1 MSYDEFESEFER
13 RLYSDRQEK
22 LNRIAD
28 LGQQKYPNTFAPPAD
43 HPLMT
48 IPTIRA
54 QYDTWIGEQFEAT
67 RVPIAVAG
75 RIMAIR
81 QQGKAGFATLQ
92 QEGARLQIYVRKDAV
107 GDPAFELYKLLD
119 LGDHIGVTGYL
130 FRTRTNELTIHVE
143 TITFLA
149 KALLALPEKYHG
161 LSDIELRYRQR
172 YVDLFMNGVLN
183 EAGSREPGAGSPEP
197 GAGSQDAGA
206 GSQAPE
212 IRVREVFVK
221 RAAVLRA
228 MRRFFDARGY
238 IEVETPMMQPIAGG
252 AMARPFTTHHNAL
265 DIDLFL
271 RIAPELY
278 LKRLVVGGFDRV
290 YEINRNF
297 RNEGIST
304 QHNPEFTMLEFY
316 QAYANYHDLI
326 VLTQELIAY
335 VAKEVNGTTICH
347 FGGYELDLAKWET
360 LTMREAIIKWWPYY
374 FGPSPSQDDFSEVSG
389 LLARLPQPTET
400 PKSTQDDEQDRLN
413 DLARLLGIKMQL
425 QRQLPGCLGRAT
437 YELFELVAERR
448 LIQPT
453 IIYEFPVAVSPLS
466 KQKPDEPDWVERF
479 EFYIGGFEL
488 GNAFSELNDPEEQFR
503 RFKEQLEQHERG
515 DEEAHQM
522 DVDYVRALAY
532 GLPPTAGEGIGI
544 DRLTMILTGARS
556 IRDVILFPLLRPQA
570 REPEAGSGKPEAS
583 Q

>member
-1 MSYDEFESEFER
+1 MSQDLFESDLFESEFER
-13 RLYSDRQEK
+13 SLYQLRQEK
-22 LNRIAD
+22 LKQIAT
-28 LGQQKYPNTFAPPAD
+28 LGQQAYPNTFASAAD
-43 HPLMT
+43 HPLRT
-48 IPTIRA
+48 IPEIRA
-54 QYDTWIGEQFEAT
+54 EYDTWIGEQFDAT
-67 RVPIAVAG
+67 KVPVAVAG
-75 RIMAIR
+75 RLMAIR

-92 QEGARLQIYVRKDAV
+92 QNGIRLQIYVRKDAV
-107 GDPAFELYKLLD
+107 GDAAFDLYKLLD

-143 TITFLA
+143 TITFLS

-161 LSDIELRYRQR
+161 LADVELRYRQR
-172 YVDLFMNGVLN
+172 YVDLFMNSLLN
-183 EAGSREPGAGSPEP
+183 EGEANPIA
-197 GAGSQDAGA
+197 
-206 GSQAPE
+206 
-212 IRVREVFVK
+212 VRDVFVK
-221 RAAVLRA
+221 RAQILRA
-228 MRRFFDARGY
+228 IRKFFDGRGY

-252 AMARPFTTHHNAL
+252 AAAKPFVTHHNAL
-265 DIDLFL
+265 DMDLFL

-316 QAYANYHDLI
+316 QAYANYHDLMK
-326 VLTQELIAY
+326 LTQELIAY
-335 VAKEVNGTTICH
+335 VAKEVNGTTVCH
-347 FGGYELDLAKWET
+347 FGGYEIDLAKWEK
-360 LTMREAIIKWWPYY
+360 LTMREAIVKWWWPEA
-374 FGPSPSQDDFSEVSG
+374 GPTPTIETFASTHSFLSWLTKVIACMDPQHKTFISNAGFLGVQDDLEKGG
-389 LLARLPQPTET
+389 LLGKAIA
-400 PKSTQDDEQDRLN
+400 DV
-413 DLARLLGIKMQL
+413 
-425 QRQLPGCLGRAT
+425 
-437 YELFELVAERR
+437 FEWVAEQF

-453 IIYEFPVAVSPLS
+453 IIYEFPLAVSPLS

-522 DVDYVRALAY
+522 DIDYVRALAY

-544 DRLTMILTGARS
+544 DRLTMILTGAKS
-556 IRDVILFPLLRPQA
+556 IRDVILFPLLKPQG
-570 REPEAGSGKPEAS
+570 GSVEEK
-583 Q
+583 